1 MKKSNVPMKKLSF
14 LTICLISF
22 LGCSEQ
28 TKTVDYYLKNKD
40 ECELKVQECKNN
52 PGDLKNNPN
61 CVNAMEARYKA
72 RFFNDVNLSGL
83 RYPSQNEKERASD
96 KVDTSFGRF
105 EAPKNK

>member
-1 MKKSNVPMKKLSF
+1 MTKRLFYSSIF
-14 LTICLISF
+14 IISF

-72 RFFNDVNLSGL
+72 RFYNDVNLSGL
-83 RYPSQNEKERASD
+83 RYPDKNEK
-96 KVDTSFGRF
+96 
-105 EAPKNK
+105 NK